1 MGPLIIAPTQMHPDV
16 VGRYVRQSVVQY
28 LNVGLGNL
36 HEILVADI
44 RKHQMADH
52 GQVGTVDLKQKAGLA
67 DGVVLLLHHIGQPR
81 QMGLTWGRP

>member
-1 MGPLIIAPTQMHPDV
+1 
-16 VGRYVRQSVVQY
+16 VVQD

-44 RKHQMADH
+44 RKHQMAGH
-52 GQVGTVDLKQKAGLA
+52 GQVGAVDLKQKAGLV